1 MSVTLNV
8 PPRSV
13 FCQFFVSCQD
23 SCEPVIISGV
33 MRITSPGP
41 TSAPGPGGGEV
52 SGSGSHALAAGW
64 MWLDPGESFRGSW
77 ERGGVSP
84 PVSSLLSAM
93 GPVQQFQSLDAWAP
107 ASSHP
112 LQQLLGRGTGV
123 GWEEGKGGGPA
134 VKRSPLCSAFLLH
147 LTISMW
153 RHKQGP

>member
-1 MSVTLNV
+1 MNV

-23 SCEPVIISGV
+23 SSEPVIISGV

-64 MWLDPGESFRGSW
+64 MWLDPGKSFRGSW

-84 PVSSLLSAM
+84 PVSSLLLAM